1 MRTGT
6 PHHRLVTAALAL
18 LTSGVFG
25 AHAAPGRYVEV
36 DEFLAQALP
45 AIPERPEVLFVDAAL
60 RERIEAILG
69 HRLSLLRMRYWQQ
82 GGTTVWIMDEIGK
95 TEPITIGVAVENG
108 RVGSVRVLEFRE
120 SRGYEVRHP
129 FFTDQYA
136 GAGIDAE
143 NRLDRSIDG
152 ITGATLSVV
161 AVEKVVRVAL
171 MCDAEVRA
179 AHQFAQR

>member
-1 MRTGT
+1 
-6 PHHRLVTAALAL
+6 
-18 LTSGVFG
+18 
-25 AHAAPGRYVEV
+25 
-36 DEFLAQALP
+36 
-45 AIPERPEVLFVDAAL
+45 
-60 RERIEAILG
+60 
-69 HRLSLLRMRYWQQ
+69 
-82 GGTTVWIMDEIGK
+82 
-95 TEPITIGVAVENG
+95 
-108 RVGSVRVLEFRE
+108 
-120 SRGYEVRHP
+120 VRHP